1 MALSKLKT
9 IAAVTLVAVAASAF
23 YVFLIRPEQRI
34 TSVLKRWANDPASL
48 VLEDMQ
54 QSKRDPEVWCGR
66 LNARNRMGGMV
77 GFKGFVVSAP
87 GVNSFITNEETVEVL
102 MNMTLDDQQGYDARR
117 SLYCK

>member
-9 IAAVTLVAVAASAF
+9 VAAVTLVAAAASAF

-34 TSVLKRWANDPASL
+34 TATLKRWANDPASL
-48 VLEDMQ
+48 VLEDLQ

-66 LNARNRMGGMV
+66 LNARNRMGGMA

-87 GVNSFITNEETVEVL
+87 GVNSFIGNQEVVDVL
-102 MNMTLDDQQGYDARR
+102 MNMTFDNEPGYEARR